1 MKLQRTTVILLL
13 LALGLSGFVYFYE
26 INRET
31 QTQQVKE
38 TGKPEIQ
45 PEKQEIFSFQEDDI
59 QSLTINTKNLILDLE
74 RNKKSEKPKW
84 LLTSP
89 EKLAAND
96 AIVAY
101 LLNLLVK
108 GKSDRILS
116 VAVDEIKDFGLEP
129 PQARIDIQL
138 KNKTTHTLILGQPT
152 YNKGSL
158 YAQLGSTANKNDN
171 KVNVLL
177 VSKDFANAVNRELAE
192 WKQPAQPIKPKPLPS
207 LPQTTPEKNK

>member
-13 LALGLSGFVYFYE
+13 FALGLSSFVYFYE
-26 INRET
+26 INQET

-38 TGKPEIQ
+38 TGKPESQ

-59 QSLTINTKNLILDLE
+59 QSLTINNKNLILDLE

-158 YAQLGSTANKNDN
+158 YAQLGSTANKND
-171 KVNVLL
+171 KVKILL